1 MPQVCARARAT
12 ADDDDSPPE
21 NPAFTHKHTDDPL
34 VASIAQQYLA
44 DRKAHDKTAAEW
56 TRRYATG

>member
-1 MPQVCARARAT
+1 VLARAT
-12 ADDDDSPPE
+12 ADGNAPHPLSQ
-21 NPAFTHKHTDDPL
+21 NTDDPL